1 MNNVSVPAKDGQA
14 PARRFGGC
22 VAIVVILAGC
32 LCMAGLW
39 YLLAGDSA
47 DILKTSWYLQSNGET
62 ATGVIADLER
72 ESSPTPG
79 DNFVYRLVVEYE
91 VDGRTYTVKSYAAY
105 GALATYEVG
114 DSIDVI
120 YDPNDPENAQ
130 VDIFTERW
138 LTPFLSSLPF

>member
-22 VAIVVILAGC
+22 VAIVVILVGC

-39 YLLAGDSA
+39 FLLAGDSVE
-47 DILKTSWYLQSNGET
+47 ILQTSWYLQLNGET
-62 ATGVIADLER
+62 ATGVIADLEK
-72 ESSPTPG
+72 ESSGRPG
-79 DNFVYRLVVEYE
+79 DNVVYRLVVEYQ
-91 VDGRTYTVKSYAAY
+91 VDGTTYTVKSYAAY

-120 YDPNDPENAQ
+120 YNPNDPEIAQ
-130 VDIFTERW
+130 VDIFMERW